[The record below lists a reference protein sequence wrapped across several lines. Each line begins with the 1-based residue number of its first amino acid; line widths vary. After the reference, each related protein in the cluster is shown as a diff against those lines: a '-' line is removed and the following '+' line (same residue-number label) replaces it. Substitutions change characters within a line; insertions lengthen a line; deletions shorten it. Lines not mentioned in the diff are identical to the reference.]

1 MPSPSLRKDQ
11 GGTFPGTPILRYQ
24 GPPKQGVPGAGRWKW
39 LLGAAGGRP
48 EQCGQNAACPRTP
61 QLLWATAQPPPP
73 SLQRPACRH
82 AHLHQQRAPRPHKQ
96 VPNPPAPC
104 TLCPEP
110 RALSPTPMGVCPSA
124 PTPTPLETALEPT
137 APNASPKRP
146 SDPKPLAL
154 LHRTWGSQAKH
165 LPGPSACGTASRWF
179 PSLGF
184 TPHRGMRGP
193 LPGFLPPRCG
203 AVMAAVPASC
213 VRAGIIII
221 RVVINPP
228 GVWTLS

>member
-1 MPSPSLRKDQ
+1 MPSPCLRKDQ

-24 GPPKQGVPGAGRWKW
+24 GPPKQRVPGAGRWKW

-48 EQCGQNAACPRTP
+48 EQCGQNAARPHTP
-61 QLLWATAQPPPP
+61 QLLWAAAQPPWP

-82 AHLHQQRAPRPHKQ
+82 AHLHQQRAPCPHKQ
-96 VPNPPAPC
+96 VPDPPRPVPCAPSPAPGA
-104 TLCPEP
+104 P
-110 RALSPTPMGVCPSA
+110 RPWESVPPHPLPL
-124 PTPTPLETALEPT
+124 PLETALEPT

-154 LHRTWGSQAKH
+154 LHSTWGSQAEH
-165 LPGPSACGTASRWF
+165 LPGPSACGTSSRWF

-203 AVMAAVPASC
+203 AVTAAVPASC
-213 VRAGIIII
+213 VHAGIIVI
-221 RVVINPP
+221 RVVLIPP